1 MQINN
6 TQQSVKIINVHC
18 TVKKKICRSDL
29 GLKNFNVLVVQ
40 LETTLDYSGPYL
52 KANYLEHSVI
62 PKS

>member
-6 TQQSVKIINVHC
+6 TQQSVKIINVL
-18 TVKKKICRSDL
+18 CRSDL
-29 GLKNFNVLVVQ
+29 GSKNFNVLVVQ